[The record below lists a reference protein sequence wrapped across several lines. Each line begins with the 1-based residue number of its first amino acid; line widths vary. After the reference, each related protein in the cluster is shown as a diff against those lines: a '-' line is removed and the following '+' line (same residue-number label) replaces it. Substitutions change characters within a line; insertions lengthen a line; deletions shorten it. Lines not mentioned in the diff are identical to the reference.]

1 MHDHRLALSEDL
13 FAQDALILR
22 ELKTAR
28 IELYHHNSKIL
39 TFDRGNFPHFGIW
52 KQKNAPFICLEPWH
66 GFADS
71 HNSTGILDQK
81 AGLFALEPYEIRD
94 FAWFVQ
100 I

>member
-1 MHDHRLALSEDL
+1 MMMLPTRIS
-13 FAQDALILR
+13 FAGFIIN
-22 ELKTAR
+22 T
-28 IELYHHNSKIL
+28 SK
-39 TFDRGNFPHFGIW
+39 
-52 KQKNAPFICLEPWH
+52 KQYLKNAPFICLEPWH